1 MKKIF
6 LEALFILCGLFF
18 INKVLP
24 GVENLS
30 FDYDYCLFKLEDG
43 RLYLEL
49 YYSFYQNELRFVKT
63 DGGYEAAGKLDIQ
76 VFDTKL
82 EESIINKDFKVP
94 VLVSDTLGYDRN
106 TNLTGQVNFLLD
118 SGLYEVKILAA
129 DFYNPV
135 RSSVISHNLS
145 LNRFVENKVCFSGV
159 QIANKIQ
166 KSSDTKSVFYKN
178 TLEVVPNP
186 SRLFGNNLSTLF
198 YYFELYNLNKNNLTE
213 DYSLISSITDLNNVV
228 IISKEKECKI
238 LSESKAEFGS
248 FDVGNLKTNPY
259 YLELKVLDRDNN
271 EIAKA
276 ERKFFIFN
284 SDSSITDYGRYKD
297 DYLLSEYAK
306 YTGEQADE
314 EFRYAI
320 YVATDK
326 EKTEY
331 GSIKNLE
338 GKRKFLYE
346 FWKRKDPASKG
357 PINKFKKEYLRRI
370 SYSNTNFTSNFREGW
385 KSDKGRVY
393 CIYGKPDEVE
403 RFPFQP
409 DVRSYEIWNYNSI
422 EGGVIFV
429 FIDLSNSAGDY
440 ALVHSTAKN
449 EISDENWKDKLSIK

>member
-1 MKKIF
+1 
-6 LEALFILCGLFF
+6 
-18 INKVLP
+18 
-24 GVENLS
+24 
-30 FDYDYCLFKLEDG
+30 
-43 RLYLEL
+43 
-49 YYSFYQNELRFVKT
+49 
-63 DGGYEAAGKLDIQ
+63 
-76 VFDTKL
+76 
-82 EESIINKDFKVP
+82 
-94 VLVSDTLGYDRN
+94 
-106 TNLTGQVNFLLD
+106 
-118 SGLYEVKILAA
+118 
-129 DFYNPV
+129 
-135 RSSVISHNLS
+135 
-145 LNRFVENKVCFSGV
+145 
-159 QIANKIQ
+159 
-166 KSSDTKSVFYKN
+166 
-178 TLEVVPNP
+178 
-186 SRLFGNNLSTLF
+186 
-198 YYFELYNLNKNNLTE
+198 
-213 DYSLISSITDLNNVV
+213 
-228 IISKEKECKI
+228 
-238 LSESKAEFGS
+238 
-248 FDVGNLKTNPY
+248 
-259 YLELKVLDRDNN
+259 
-271 EIAKA
+271 
-276 ERKFFIFN
+276 
-284 SDSSITDYGRYKD
+284 
-297 DYLLSEYAK
+297 LLSEYAK

-370 SYSNTNFTSNFREGW
+370 NYSNTNFTSNFREGW